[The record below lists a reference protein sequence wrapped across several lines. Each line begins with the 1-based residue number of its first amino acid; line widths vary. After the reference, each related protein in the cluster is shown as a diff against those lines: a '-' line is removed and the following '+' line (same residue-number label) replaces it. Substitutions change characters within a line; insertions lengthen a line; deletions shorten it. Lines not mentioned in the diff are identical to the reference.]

1 MERSVADDAATFE
14 PGNPATLRP
23 TRWAVIRALG
33 RLSATQELQ
42 YPANFLASL
51 IGTVF
56 WLSMAILTV
65 ALFYSHTTHL
75 GGWSFWETV
84 ALLGVFNAL
93 VGVIEGVLRPG
104 IGSLADQIRHGAF
117 DLVLTRPVDAQLYL
131 TFRQLDLLRIADV
144 LLGFALSSV
153 ALHRLGRSISAA
165 HILAFAVTFASAVAV
180 LYSVWVILM
189 CLAFWFVAIENLPT
203 VFDALFEAARY
214 PASAYP
220 KALRVIFVYVLP
232 VAWTTTIPA
241 SALVGRLSPLAVLES
256 IAVGATALL
265 VSRAVWRIALRRYTS
280 AGG

>member
-165 HILAFAVTFASAVAV
+165 HVLAFAVTFASAVAV

-214 PASAYP
+214 PASA
-220 KALRVIFVYVLP
+220 
-232 VAWTTTIPA
+232 
-241 SALVGRLSPLAVLES
+241 LVGRLSPLAVLES